1 MNQWLKQHL
10 QPLKMVLGRMRQN
23 LLGTVLICCVMGV
36 TLSLP
41 EILYTI
47 VDNLSHVA
55 GNIEGKPQLS
65 LFLKLDIP
73 NSAKEKIVDKLK
85 KHPDIKSYEFV
96 SKESA
101 WEQFQQ
107 NAGTADITGSLNKN
121 PLPDTFLLIPKD
133 LHPETIQKLQQEM
146 QQWDGV
152 DLAQV
157 DSNWIKRLDTVI
169 KLGKKAIFV
178 LVALLGFALIAIVGN
193 TIRLQILTQ
202 LEEIEVSKLI
212 GATNEFIRRPFL
224 YEGVLY
230 GLGGGIAAWII
241 VLLVVSLFNTSI
253 TQIADL
259 YASEFKLAMPGPW
272 ITLVMLLSAIC
283 LGWLGS
289 FVAVN
294 RSLAKIEKL

>member
-1 MNQWLKQHL
+1 
-10 QPLKMVLGRMRQN
+10 
-23 LLGTVLICCVMGV
+23 
-36 TLSLP
+36 
-41 EILYTI
+41 
-47 VDNLSHVA
+47 
-55 GNIEGKPQLS
+55 
-65 LFLKLDIP
+65 
-73 NSAKEKIVDKLK
+73 
-85 KHPDIKSYEFV
+85 
-96 SKESA
+96 
-101 WEQFQQ
+101 
-107 NAGTADITGSLNKN
+107 
-121 PLPDTFLLIPKD
+121 
-133 LHPETIQKLQQEM
+133 M